1 MTDRHRPHLLRSR
14 WLLFALLPRPARR
27 PLSRALDAVDLM
39 TGHPRRVARRVAL
52 RAVRRA
58 TRNTNTGG

>member
-1 MTDRHRPHLLRSR
+1 MTTRPPRLLPR
-14 WLLFALLPRPARR
+14 WVLFALLPRPARR

-39 TGHPRRVARRVAL
+39 TGHPRRVLRRVAL

-58 TRNTNTGG
+58 MR